1 MTGVKISEQLIRSP
15 RHQHS
20 LSMWADSGEVLE
32 GKQDKVDFQSNRKRL
47 GNARASWSWNQ
58 MKTSQEL
65 RMLSSV
71 TINCQVRM
79 IVWIQVLNC
88 QNCNQCL
95 KCQVS
100 STVFPIVRVKNEGKK
115 WNKIVIN
122 RGLLHMPSLL
132 SKKQMLLHNEC
143 MEIFID
149 RDPDNEMGTQWGPKA
164 TKIGTKTELL

>member
-1 MTGVKISEQLIRSP
+1 MRREVQSGTPNKRKIHVNPMLRYFILQTTS
-15 RHQHS
+15 RHT
-20 LSMWADSGEVLE
+20 W
-32 GKQDKVDFQSNRKRL
+32 R
-47 GNARASWSWNQ
+47 
-58 MKTSQEL
+58 KTSREL

-122 RGLLHMPSLL
+122 RGLLHMPFLL

>member
-1 MTGVKISEQLIRSP
+1 MQRYFELWGYPRKGVRSKEILSKTLEIQIICRLWKLIKKIN
-15 RHQHS
+15 H
-20 LSMWADSGEVLE
+20 
-32 GKQDKVDFQSNRKRL
+32 
-47 GNARASWSWNQ
+47 
-58 MKTSQEL
+58 KTSQEL

-122 RGLLHMPSLL
+122 RGLLHMPFLL

>member
-1 MTGVKISEQLIRSP
+1 MVTTKQPREPRASLLVEQWAKQTFAILTIENLNSDNHSYMTINCDTG
-15 RHQHS
+15 QHS
-20 LSMWADSGEVLE
+20 QFLRCLCRTMIFSINGCQSCSVL
-32 GKQDKVDFQSNRKRL
+32 
-47 GNARASWSWNQ
+47 
-58 MKTSQEL
+58 KTSQEL

-122 RGLLHMPSLL
+122 TYICHFCWVKNRCYYIMNVWRSL
-132 SKKQMLLHNEC
+132 
-143 MEIFID
+143 
-149 RDPDNEMGTQWGPKA
+149 
-164 TKIGTKTELL
+164 

>member
-1 MTGVKISEQLIRSP
+1 MRVFKTWLFFLCVTNINFWNGII
-15 RHQHS
+15 
-20 LSMWADSGEVLE
+20 
-32 GKQDKVDFQSNRKRL
+32 FQYNYI
-47 GNARASWSWNQ
+47 
-58 MKTSQEL
+58 KTSQEL